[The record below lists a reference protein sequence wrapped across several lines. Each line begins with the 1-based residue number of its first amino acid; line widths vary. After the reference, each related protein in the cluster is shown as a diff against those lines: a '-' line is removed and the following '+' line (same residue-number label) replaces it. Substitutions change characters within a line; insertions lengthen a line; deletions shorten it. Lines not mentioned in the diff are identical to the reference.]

1 MQTADISTKISQAV
15 AFPVQVL
22 MWSAVSR
29 KLWTFMAQKRNTSRD
44 GARMV
49 PETLKR
55 ESGLLRGR
63 LLAEVVVI
71 GHRPAH
77 DGVLFPLYRALGEF
91 ALRRDD
97 LLEHGIVRRALRH
110 NLVEHFELL
119 LQHRDRGLVELHL
132 VLGLQLDVVL
142 RVAVDGFPRHVL

>member
-29 KLWTFMAQKRNTSRD
+29 KLWTFMAQKRNTIRD

-77 DGVLFPLYRALGEF
+77 ARVLFPRYRALGAI
-91 ALRRDD
+91 ALPRAA
-97 LLEHGIVRRALRH
+97 LLEPALPRRTLRH
-110 NLVEHFELL
+110 HLVERF
-119 LQHRDRGLVELHL
+119 
-132 VLGLQLDVVL
+132 
-142 RVAVDGFPRHVL
+142 

>member
-29 KLWTFMAQKRNTSRD
+29 KLWTFMAQKRNTIRD

-63 LLAEVVVI
+63 LLSEVVVI

-77 DGVLFPLYRALGEF
+77 DGVLFPLYRALGQF

-97 LLEHGIVRRALRH
+97 LLQHWIVRRSLRL
-110 NLVEHFELL
+110 NLAVLFDSLL
-119 LQHRDRGLVELHL
+119 HTH
-132 VLGLQLDVVL
+132 
-142 RVAVDGFPRHVL
+142 